1 MNYKIQSN
9 PSGTRCIEV
18 SDEHLASILK
28 YALFENLV
36 DSTGI
41 IDEDILNKLKLNVRS
56 LLESDANHD
65 KALLDLCLDVIY
77 HANMK
82 AFGLNQLVKLYVDWT
97 NKKTEDKECITSRED

>member
-1 MNYKIQSN
+1 MKYKIQSN

-18 SDEHLASILK
+18 SDEHLASIKK

-36 DSTGI
+36 DSTGF

-56 LLESDANHD
+56 VLESEGYHD

-77 HANMK
+77 HASMK

-97 NKKTEDKECITSRED
+97 KKQTEDKECITSRED

>member
-9 PSGTRCIEV
+9 LSGTRCIEV
-18 SDEHLASILK
+18 SDEHLASIQK

-56 LLESDANHD
+56 LLESEANHD

-82 AFGLNQLVKLYVDWT
+82 AFGLNQLVKLYVGWT
-97 NKKTEDKECITSRED
+97 NKQTEGKVSVTSRED

>member
-1 MNYKIQSN
+1 MKYKIQSN

-18 SDEHLASILK
+18 SDEHLASIQK
-28 YALFENLV
+28 YALLENLV

-65 KALLDLCLDVIY
+65 KTLLDLCLDVIY